1 MYHYIIYIPSL
12 QFMIQ
17 HLIYLNCRISVE
29 RGWPGAERVS
39 MLSLTALGKRGRTGI
54 WQLLNHLIL
63 SWKCDK
69 IPCTPLS
76 PNLTSIIKISPTFI
90 LPHTTHITNCE
101 NKHFSQVHLQTI
113 YKSDNSRPVAHISYT
128 ARLWWSCDGAPCFVQ
143 AGYSLSIEACQLKL
157 KVSL

>member
-101 NKHFSQVHLQTI
+101 NKHP
-113 YKSDNSRPVAHISYT
+113 KSTSRQSTNQITRGLLLIFLTLPGCDEVVTELRVLS
-128 ARLWWSCDGAPCFVQ
+128 RLDILCLSRRVSWS
-143 AGYSLSIEACQLKL
+143 
-157 KVSL
+157 